1 MNFGIVGT
9 GLIAEFHAKALAE
22 IPEAKLVACI
32 DVVPERA
39 ASFAARFGCAAYSDM
54 ASFLRHPKLDIVN
67 VCTPSG
73 LHLDAALPAAAAG
86 KHLIVEKP
94 LEVSSERC
102 GRMIEACDKAGVTLS
117 GIFPS
122 RFHDSSRTIKSALG
136 ECRFGRLTMGNAY
149 VKWWR
154 EQSYYDKGGWKGK
167 KALDGGGALMNQ
179 SIHAIDLL
187 RWFMGP
193 IEEVNAFTGAAGH
206 SGIDVEDNAI
216 AAVRFANGALGAIQG
231 STSVWPGFLKRLEV
245 SGMDG
250 SIVMEEENIPF
261 WKFRVETGRDDEI
274 RANFA
279 GATSTGG
286 GASDPAA
293 IGYHG
298 HKLQFLDVIGAIG
311 KGEKPSIDGREA
323 AKAVAIIEAIYK
335 SAETG
340 KSVKVVEQ

>member
-22 IPEAKLVACI
+22 IAGARLVACV
-32 DVVPERA
+32 DVDLGKA
-39 ASFAARFGCAAYSDM
+39 NAFASKYGCSAYSDM
-54 ASFLRHPKLDIVN
+54 ASFLRHPQLDTVN

-94 LEVSSERC
+94 LEITVERC
-102 GRMIEACDKAGVTLS
+102 QRIIDACDKAGVVLS

-122 RFHDSSRTIKSALG
+122 RFHDSSNIVKTALEEG
-136 ECRFGRLTMGNAY
+136 RFGRLTMGNAY

-154 EQSYYDKGGWKGK
+154 DQSYYDKGGWKGK
-167 KALDGGGALMNQ
+167 KALDGGGALINQ

-193 IEEVNAFTGAAGH
+193 VEEVSAFSGTTGH
-206 SGIDVEDNAI
+206 SGIDVEDNAV
-216 AAVRFANGALGAIQG
+216 AAVLFANGALGAIQG
-231 STSVWPGFLKRLEV
+231 ATSVWPGFLKRIEV
-245 SGMDG
+245 SGLDG
-250 SIVMEEENIPF
+250 SVIMEEENIPF
-261 WKFRVETGRDDEI
+261 WKFRTETPKDDDV
-274 RANFA
+274 RSRFAN
-279 GATSTGG
+279 ATSSGG

-293 IGYHG
+293 IGHHG
-298 HKLQFLDVIGAIG
+298 HRLQFENMISAIEHG
-311 KGEKPSIDGREA
+311 VKPLVDGREA
-323 AKAVAIIEAIYK
+323 SKAVAIIEAIYK

-340 KSVKVVEQ
+340 KPVKVVEL

>member
-9 GLIAEFHAKALAE
+9 GLIAEFQAKALAE
-22 IPEAKLVACI
+22 IPGAKLVACMS
-32 DVVPERA
+32 VTPAKTA
-39 ASFAARFGCAAYSDM
+39 AFAAKFACAAYNDL
-54 ASFLRHPKLDIVN
+54 AAFLRHPGMDAVSI
-67 VCTPSG
+67 CSPSG

-94 LEVSSERC
+94 LEISVERC
-102 GRMIEACDKAGVTLS
+102 EKMIEACDRAGVVLA

-122 RFHDSSRTIKSALG
+122 RFHEAARAVKGAIEAG
-136 ECRFGRLTMGNAY
+136 RFGRLTMGSAY

-154 EQSYYDKGGWKGK
+154 EQSYYDKGGWKGT
-167 KALDGGGALMNQ
+167 KALDGGGALINQ

-193 IEEVNAFTGAAGH
+193 VEEVRAFTGAIGH

-231 STSVWPGFLKRLEV
+231 STAVWPGFLKRIEV
-245 SGMDG
+245 SGLDG
-250 SIVMEEENIPF
+250 SVVMEEENIPF
-261 WKFRVETGRDDEI
+261 WKFRAETAEDEAI
-274 RANFA
+274 RRRLS
-279 GATSTGG
+279 GATQTGG
-286 GASDPAA
+286 GAADPAA

-298 HKLQFLDVIGAIG
+298 HKMQFEDFIRAVRTGG
-311 KGEKPSIDGREA
+311 KPFVDGREA
-323 AKAVAIIEAIYK
+323 AKAVRVIEAIYR

-340 KSVKVVEQ
+340 DSVRVTET